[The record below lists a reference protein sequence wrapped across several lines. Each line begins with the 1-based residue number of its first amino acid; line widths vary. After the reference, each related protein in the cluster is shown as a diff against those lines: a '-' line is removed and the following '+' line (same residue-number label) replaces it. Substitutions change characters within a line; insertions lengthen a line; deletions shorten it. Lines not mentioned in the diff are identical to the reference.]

1 MDIKE
6 KGQQPTDRNPN
17 HNKDKHFKNQMQ
29 VIFKAFHKRPAT
41 MLMIA
46 LETGILR
53 ANICRY
59 VAEWE
64 KQGNIQVVKKG
75 YCVFTKH
82 IAGYYTTN
90 KELFKEDNQLK
101 LFV

>member
-1 MDIKE
+1 
-6 KGQQPTDRNPN
+6 
-17 HNKDKHFKNQMQ
+17 MQ
-29 VIFKAFHKRPAT
+29 VVFKAFHERPAT
-41 MLMIA
+41 MYMIA
-46 LETGILR
+46 LETGIER

-64 KQGNIQVVKKG
+64 KQDNIQKIKTT
-75 YCVFTKH
+75 YCQISNCKS
-82 IAGYYTTN
+82 GYYTTN